1 MVTLADIAVV
11 ANARLEGDGTITITG
26 VATLQNAKTGEV
38 SFLTNP
44 RYRKYLAT
52 THASAVILAPA
63 DIENCAVAVLISDN
77 PHLSYAR
84 VAGLFAHDIHQ
95 QKGLHP
101 KAWVSADATLAD
113 DVWIGPCSV
122 VEAGAVIGS
131 GVFIGPNCTIG
142 ENAIIGDNSCLRA
155 NVTVCQRVRLG
166 SRVLIHPGA
175 VIGSDGFGLANDQ
188 GRWIKIP
195 QLGSVWI
202 GDDVEIGANTT
213 IDRGALE
220 DTIIEDGVKLDNQI
234 QIAHNVRVGAH
245 TAMAGC
251 VGIAGSVRI
260 GRHCSLAGGV
270 GIAGHLE
277 IADNVHITGM
287 SLVTKSI
294 TKPGIYSSGLPVEPN
309 RLWNKIS
316 ARLRQLDDL
325 ARRFTLLEKRIT
337 SGSDAE

>member
-1 MVTLADIAVV
+1 MI
-11 ANARLEGDGTITITG
+11 ISG
-26 VATLQNAKTGEV
+26 VATLQNAKAGQV

-52 THASAVILAPA
+52 TQASAVILAPE
-63 DIENCAVAVLISDN
+63 DIGDFAVALLVSDN
-77 PHLSYAR
+77 PQLSFAR
-84 VAGLFAHDIHQ
+84 VAGLFARNVHQ

-101 KAWVSADATLAD
+101 KACISADAKLAD
-113 DVWIGPCSV
+113 DIWVGPHSV
-122 VEAGAVIGS
+122 IEAGAVIGS

-142 ENAIIGDNSCLRA
+142 ENAIIGNDSCLRA
-155 NVTVCQRVRLG
+155 NVTVCQSVRLG

-188 GRWIKIP
+188 GCWIKIP
-195 QLGSVWI
+195 QLGGVWI

-213 IDRGALE
+213 IDRGALD

-245 TAMAGC
+245 TAIAGC

-294 TKPGIYSSGLPVEPN
+294 TEPGIYSSGLSVEPN

-316 ARLRQLDDL
+316 ARLRQLDEL
-325 ARRFTLLEKRIT
+325 TRRFTLLEKKMT
-337 SGSDAE
+337 PGNDTE

>member
-1 MVTLADIAVV
+1 MTLADVAV
-11 ANARLEGDGTITITG
+11 AAKARLEGDGTTIING
-26 VATLQNAKTGEV
+26 VATLQNAKAGQV

-52 THASAVILAPA
+52 TQASAVILAPEYTE
-63 DIENCAVAVLISDN
+63 DCAVAVLISDN
-77 PHLSYAR
+77 PQLSYAR
-84 VAGLFAHDIHQ
+84 VASLFARAIHR

-101 KAWVSADATLAD
+101 KACVSADAKLAD
-113 DVWIGPCSV
+113 DVWVGPHSV
-122 VEAGAVIGS
+122 IEAGAVIGS
-131 GVFIGPNCTIG
+131 GVFIGPNCTIE
-142 ENAIIGDNSCLRA
+142 ENAIIGDNTCLRA
-155 NVTVCQRVRLG
+155 HVTVCQSVRLG
-166 SRVLIHPGA
+166 RRVLIHPGA
-175 VIGSDGFGLANDQ
+175 VIGSDGFGLANDK

-220 DTIIEDGVKLDNQI
+220 DTVIEDGVKLDNQI

-294 TKPGIYSSGLPVEPN
+294 TEPGIYSSGLAVEPN

-325 ARRFTLLEKRIT
+325 ARRFTLLEKKMT
-337 SGSDAE
+337 SGNDAE